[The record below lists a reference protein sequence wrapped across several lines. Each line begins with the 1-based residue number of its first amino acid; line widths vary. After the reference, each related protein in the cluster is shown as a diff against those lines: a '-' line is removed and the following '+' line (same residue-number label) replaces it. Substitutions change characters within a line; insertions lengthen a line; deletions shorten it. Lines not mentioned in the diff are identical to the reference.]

1 MCDINLT
8 FYSIILFLLRNY
20 LDLMSSY
27 IHGKMYIT
35 GVVRVNTFLFT
46 QYANQQKL
54 SIEGTLTGAIQE
66 VGGVYSI
73 KLLCI
78 MSCDCCRGLLTLRD
92 LMSFCVT
99 MEWKKKTGI

>member
-1 MCDINLT
+1 MTLILLHLT

-35 GVVRVNTFLFT
+35 GVERVNTFLFT
-46 QYANQQKL
+46 HKNLQQL
-54 SIEGTLTGAIQE
+54 SVEGTLTGAIQE

-73 KLLCI
+73 KLLCA
-78 MSCDCCRGLLTLRD
+78 
-92 LMSFCVT
+92 
-99 MEWKKKTGI
+99 